1 MFDKIKNSLK
11 DEISLIKKIK
21 NFFDEVQF
29 EESQD
34 ELEDNMAKN
43 IQRAT
48 KLIDKMFEN
57 ISNSLRVKIENV
69 KISFVS
75 YSIKFEVV
83 EDINDDQISHSFGLN
98 ILDNSIRLEEF

>member
-1 MFDKIKNSLK
+1 MIA
-11 DEISLIKKIK
+11 DEFSSATYQ